1 METINL
7 LYVMIIL
14 FYCLSVLGYF
24 IDFMQNSQKV
34 NRAAFWLLS
43 IVWVLQLVFLII
55 RYIQFDRLPIMTLF
69 EGMFFYAW
77 IIVTISLVVN
87 RLYRTDFLV
96 FVINIIG
103 FSVMAISMLTPAG
116 DVSERLAELFIFE
129 LLVIHVVVLML
140 SYGVFTLGFAFS
152 ILYVLQHQM
161 LKQKKWNNR
170 MVRTGNLLTL
180 LKGSYVC
187 SLIGF
192 PLMLTGLILG
202 LVYAWVSMEA
212 VPFTDMKV
220 ISSFFVLLVYGVYL
234 FYYKVKDMR
243 GYQMALF
250 HIGAFL
256 ILLINYLLSSTFS
269 QFHFW

>member
-7 LYVMIIL
+7 LYIMIIL
-14 FYCLSVLGYF
+14 FYCMSVLGYF

-43 IVWVLQLVFLII
+43 IVWMLQLIFLIT

-77 IIVTISLVVN
+77 IIVTISLIIN
-87 RLYRTDFLV
+87 RIYRTDFLV
-96 FVINIIG
+96 FFINIIG
-103 FSVMAISMLTPAG
+103 FSVMSVSMLTPPG
-116 DVSERLAELFIFE
+116 DVSERLADLFIFE
-129 LLVIHVVVLML
+129 LLVIHVIVLMI

-161 LKQKKWNNR
+161 LKKKKWNNR
-170 MVRTGNLLTL
+170 MTRTGNLLTL
-180 LKGSYVC
+180 QKSSYV
-187 SLIGF
+187 STLLGF

-202 LVYAWVSMEA
+202 LVYTYVSMDT
-212 VPFTDMKV
+212 VPFTDIKV
-220 ISSFFVLLVYGVYL
+220 VSSFIVLVVYGVYL
-234 FYYKVKDMR
+234 FYYKVKNRR

-256 ILLINYLLSSTFS
+256 VLLINYLLSSSFS